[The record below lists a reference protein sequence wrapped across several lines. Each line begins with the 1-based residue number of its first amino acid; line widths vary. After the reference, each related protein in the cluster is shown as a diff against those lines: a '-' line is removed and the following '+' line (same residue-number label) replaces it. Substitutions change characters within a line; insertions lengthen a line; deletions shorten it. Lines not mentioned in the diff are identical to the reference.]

1 MDNFVTVSLSVA
13 GLESTITRKLLVNN
27 GVAVEK
33 ASTVVRR
40 GRFRMPSLSL
50 SRETLKRTNSKWKC
64 LPVQLQL
71 TLGAMTQ
78 R

>member
-1 MDNFVTVSLSVA
+1 MDNFVIVSLSVA

-40 GRFRMPSLSL
+40 G
-50 SRETLKRTNSKWKC
+50 
-64 LPVQLQL
+64 
-71 TLGAMTQ
+71 
-78 R
+78 